1 MEYCF
6 PLMRVNR
13 FGVNPLVPMLGKGHD
28 EAEVRWIL
36 SGRAHTG
43 EQKRHVKRDQGGTP
57 DVSSGGGFRP
67 GSRWSSRAA
76 ER

>member
-6 PLMRVNR
+6 PLMRVHR
-13 FGVNPLVPMLGKGHD
+13 FGAKPLVPMLGKGHD

-43 EQKRHVKRDQGGTP
+43 EQKRHVKRD
-57 DVSSGGGFRP
+57 V
-67 GSRWSSRAA
+67 
-76 ER
+76 